1 MRIADGRAAG
11 RKGRLILVTCA
22 DIGRLDLVLRAAVRR
37 MPATHALELAEPV
50 VTRSLPA
57 GSGTLV
63 SRSRFG
69 AIDETGDIVL
79 AWQEGDRSFGYTT
92 SVIDHLE
99 DGFSVVA
106 AAPSGCGADLVA
118 RSLWP
123 DVVVHIQ
130 PGTEKLRSALGSATN
145 KSRTS
150 APPSPDNIWGGA
162 RDVRIHDLG
171 NLQAV
176 VRVLTAELERLCPNP
191 VVHEQR
197 PRPAAAKPTDT
208 LRPGAKSS
216 LATTRNRKSYKRSL
230 DARAHAPSPHARAVS
245 ST

>member
-123 DVVVHIQ
+123 DVVVVHIQ
-130 PGTEKLRSALGSATN
+130 PGTEKLRSALASATN

-171 NLQAV
+171 NL
-176 VRVLTAELERLCPNP
+176 PGS
-191 VVHEQR
+191 R
-197 PRPAAAKPTDT
+197 PRPDGRVGAAVPQPRGARTAAT
-208 LRPGAKSS
+208 PGCRQANGY
-216 LATTRNRKSYKRSL
+216 AT
-230 DARAHAPSPHARAVS
+230 ARREIEPCDHAQPQIIQAVP
-245 ST
+245 